1 MTVREKE
8 CKRCGKTK
16 PIKEFKRK
24 LTLAQ
29 SRALLKRP
37 TLRTPHETISS
48 LCKTCR
54 PQGKLTA
61 KKIQNLVYDGDI
73 HEVTGAYLKVKLAE
87 QLKTR
92 QSLGMKKLWKDRR
105 DAVTTP
111 WYDNIRQQVV
121 RKYNYYSLQR
131 SRDKNTHLTQH
142 AKLDYEIAKE
152 IKAGLILKIRMGEG
166 LKMDLYPSINDYYTA
181 EHKARLAM
189 IWHNIPKEIR
199 NKIRRVK

>member
-1 MTVREKE
+1 MTVREKQ
-8 CKRCGKTK
+8 CTKCGKTK

-37 TLRTPHETISS
+37 TLRTPHETISA
-48 LCKTCR
+48 LCKACR
-54 PQGKLTA
+54 PIKLTA

-105 DAVTTP
+105 DAITTP
-111 WYDNIRQQVV
+111 WYLRIRQQVV

-131 SRDKNTHLTQH
+131 SRNKHPDLTAH
-142 AKLDYEIAKE
+142 AKLDYEIARELKN
-152 IKAGLILKIRMGEG
+152 GFQLKIRMGEG
-166 LKMDLYPSINDYYTA
+166 MKMDLYPNINDYYTA
-181 EHKARLAM
+181 EHKAQLAM
-189 IWHNIPKEIR
+189 IWHSIPKDIR
-199 NKIRRVK
+199 NKIRRVR